1 MQGNTGSR
9 KSGQIAFT
17 SVREGDQVGEH
28 QVSFQGPGESLTL
41 THRATDRSIYARGA
55 LRAARWLAG
64 RAPGLYSMA
73 DILMNNQSLYDD
85 LVRDQIAQDQ
95 ARCAILEARC
105 GVDSE
110 WVEFVKFAP
119 LPIRVVCQSG
129 TEFW

>member
-1 MQGNTGSR
+1 M
-9 KSGQIAFT
+9 FT

-73 DILMNNQSLYDD
+73 DI
-85 LVRDQIAQDQ
+85 
-95 ARCAILEARC
+95 
-105 GVDSE
+105 
-110 WVEFVKFAP
+110 F
-119 LPIRVVCQSG
+119 
-129 TEFW
+129 